1 MKYKITNCLSNP
13 IVLLKNRLLLSL
25 FKVIA
30 VSAFLLSAVVSAQ
43 SNPINAQFEY
53 DLKITVDS
61 SKRSAYLARTKEE
74 PSPYEAVYKIVNG
87 SMTVATVVDQ
97 LKIDSSRY
105 HISSKGTLL
114 AGLSTALGG
123 QSLVRDSVGTVSAA
137 GLLTNTYQEK
147 RGNTELLLA
156 KVDLPKNIINFYKV
170 SSRTPPVGTAPYA
183 GRLLDMLT
191 VGYQFIG
198 RELPVKSIVLPVTDG
213 RSLKNYTLV
222 RGEAW
227 EFPFDGAKV
236 KAIRYYKTTSKDD
249 PATFEVW
256 FSEKE
261 HAPLRS
267 VIGLSDQYGA
277 TIQVDL
283 KKIPK
288 L

>member
-1 MKYKITNCLSNP
+1 MKRFLQNVLGIAILASFSLGAYSQQVPFSP
-13 IVLLKNRLLLSL
+13 IST
-25 FKVIA
+25 
-30 VSAFLLSAVVSAQ
+30 
-43 SNPINAQFEY
+43 QFEY
-53 DLKITVDS
+53 DLKITADPG
-61 SKRSAYLARTKEE
+61 KRAAYLKQSGEA
-74 PSPYEAVYKIVNG
+74 PSPYEQAYSLIKG
-87 SMTVATVVDQ
+87 SVSVATIVD
-97 LKIDSSRY
+97 KVDIGKEKYR
-105 HISSKGTLL
+105 ISSTGTL
-114 AGLSTALGG
+114 GTVLSTVL
-123 QSLVRDSVGTVSAA
+123 QDQKLIRDSVGTT
-137 GLLTNTYQEK
+137 GPNGMLTNTYQEK
-147 RGNTELLLA
+147 RGNTELLIA
-156 KVDLPKNIINFYKV
+156 KVEKNVLNFYKV

-198 RELPVKSIVLPVTDG
+198 RDLPTKSIVLPVTDG

-249 PATFEVW
+249 SATFEVW
-256 FSEKE
+256 FSEKD
-261 HAPLRS
+261 HVPLRS

-283 KKIPK
+283 KKLPK